1 MKGSM
6 EAGGRRLTAPFTSGQ
21 RTWARQLATFLALT
35 LAAALGLTLLWAD
48 DSRAAFPGQD
58 GRIFFSSDRDGNFEL
73 YSMKPDGTD
82 QRRLSE
88 TAGDE
93 LTPAVSANGRWVAFA
108 FIPADGSTRARL
120 VVMRTNGTSRR
131 DVTGNQLQADFFPS
145 FSPDGRQLVFS
156 RETDPA
162 EENGRIWTIGL
173 ESGSPGRQLI
183 EIAPARQ
190 YAPVYTPNGREIV
203 FAQQSLIAPFGYR
216 IYSVGNDG
224 QGLTPI
230 SPETNASANYPTVSP
245 RGNEVAYAASPDAVG
260 QPSPQI
266 DATTL
271 GVAIPRTR
279 TIVPPLVDLD
289 PLNSAFSP
297 SGSRLAFDRN
307 NQLGE
312 PPQINVVASDG
323 GADTELTGPG
333 STNVEPAW
341 APQIE
346 SPRFRVVRKPPRRT
360 KSRAAKFRFRA
371 VTRGTRLTCK
381 LDRKRARQCPAG
393 RTVTF
398 NRLKRGRHKL
408 VVRPYL
414 VDGTAAALG
423 LSSKVNGKA
432 RTLRWRVR

>member
-1 MKGSM
+1 MD
-6 EAGGRRLTAPFTSGQ
+6 AGGRRLTRSSIGG
-21 RTWARQLATFLALT
+21 RQTRAGRIAAFLAVT
-35 LAAALGLTLLWAD
+35 LAAAIGLTLHWAD
-48 DSRAAFPGQD
+48 DSRAAFPGKD
-58 GRIFFSSDRDGNFEL
+58 GRIFFTSDRDGNFEL

-108 FIPADGSTRARL
+108 FIPADGATRTRL
-120 VVMRTNGTSRR
+120 VVMRSNGTSRR
-131 DVTGNQLQADFFPS
+131 DVTGNRFRADFFPS

-173 ESGSPGRQLI
+173 KPGSPGRQLI

-190 YAPVYTPNGREIV
+190 YAPEYTPNGRKIV
-203 FAQQSLIAPFGYR
+203 FAQQSLFAPFGYR
-216 IYSVGNDG
+216 VYSVGTNG
-224 QGLTPI
+224 QDLTPI
-230 SPETNASANYPTVSP
+230 SPETYASANYPTVSP

-260 QPSPQI
+260 QPSPLI
-266 DATTL
+266 DATTT
-271 GVAIPRTR
+271 GAAIPRTR
-279 TIVPPLVDLD
+279 TIVPSLVDLE

-312 PPQINVVASDG
+312 PAQINVVSSNG
-323 GADTELTGPG
+323 GVGTELTGPG

-341 APQIE
+341 GPRIE
-346 SPRFRVVRKPPRRT
+346 PPRFRVVRKPAGQTRGRT
-360 KSRAAKFRFRA
+360 AKFRFRA

-381 LDRKRARQCPAG
+381 LDRKRARQCPVG
-393 RTVTF
+393 KTVTF
-398 NRLKRGRHKL
+398 RGLERGRHRL

-414 VDGTAAALG
+414 IDGTAAALG
-423 LSSKVNGKA
+423 LKPRVNGKA
-432 RTLRWRVR
+432 QTLRWRVR